1 MHLHKPTLAQ
11 LPLVISAWQKII
23 SETERNMIF
32 QKQNLTRM
40 QEDGEKYLAA
50 LDGKIDGETLTLE
63 DGSIVPRLPS
73 ITRYMWAD
81 EKPVGSI
88 SFRRQPGSNSLPL
101 HVLGHIGYETFPWAQ
116 RKGFATSALKQMLD
130 IVRNRTDIELKYVE
144 IVTDP
149 DNKNSQRVIEKN
161 GGKFIEKFRKPA
173 TSDPSCQAKV
183 FRFRIQL

>member
-1 MHLHKPTLAQ
+1 MQLHKPTLAQ

-23 SETERNMIF
+23 SETERNMSF

-63 DGSIVPRLPS
+63 DGSVVPRLPS
-73 ITRYMWAD
+73 ITRYMWVD

-88 SFRRQPGSNSLPL
+88 SFRWQPGSNSLPL

-116 RKGFATSALKQMLD
+116 RQGYGTSALGQMLD
-130 IVRNRTDIELKYVE
+130 IARERCSFLSYVE
-144 IVTDP
+144 LTTNA
-149 DNKNSQRVIEKN
+149 DNLPSQKIITAN
-161 GGKFIEKFRKPA
+161 GGIFIEEFEKPA
-173 TSDPSCQAKV
+173 TSGGGLG
-183 FRFRIQL
+183 RRYRITL

>member
-1 MHLHKPTLAQ
+1 MQLHKPTLVQ

-23 SETERNMIF
+23 SETERNMSF

-63 DGSIVPRLPS
+63 DGSVVPRLPS

-88 SFRRQPGSNSLPL
+88 S
-101 HVLGHIGYETFPWAQ
+101 
-116 RKGFATSALKQMLD
+116 
-130 IVRNRTDIELKYVE
+130 
-144 IVTDP
+144 
-149 DNKNSQRVIEKN
+149 
-161 GGKFIEKFRKPA
+161 
-173 TSDPSCQAKV
+173 
-183 FRFRIQL
+183 